1 VNEVAEQVHV
11 ERSAE
16 SSAPA
21 SRRHARAPRAP
32 WPQIVRVSANLVGA
46 IGAAYFVRATWQ
58 FYQQTHRLI
67 GAVFLVEQT
76 WIVVAYLV
84 RRAARA
90 VTRRPADWLLAFA
103 GTFGGVLFRPV
114 VTHPSWGMGVG
125 LALQLVG
132 LALCIVS
139 FLSLGRSFGFAAAD
153 RGLVSRGAYTVVR
166 HPVYASYV
174 VLHLGYVVQSTSWWN
189 VLVMLFVIGC
199 NIGRALAEERVL
211 ATNAAFDAYRHR
223 VRYRLV
229 PGVW

>member
-1 VNEVAEQVHV
+1 MTAVAEQVHV
-11 ERSAE
+11 DRAAE
-16 SSAPA
+16 PSLPT
-21 SRRHARAPRAP
+21 SRRPSRPLPAP
-32 WPQIVRVSANLVGA
+32 WAGIVRVSVNLVGA

-58 FYQQTHRLI
+58 FYQETHRLI

-84 RRAARA
+84 RRPARA
-90 VTRRPADWLLAFA
+90 VTRRPADWALAFA

-114 VTHPSWGMGVG
+114 ATHPTWGMGVG

-132 LALCIVS
+132 LVLCIVS

-174 VLHLGYVVQSTSWWN
+174 VLHAGYVLQSTSWWN
-189 VLVMLFVIGC
+189 VLVMVSVIGC
-199 NIGRALAEERVL
+199 NIGRTLAEERVL
-211 ATNAAFDAYRHR
+211 ATNVAFEAYRHR